1 MLSELRIQDFAI
13 IEDLQLQF
21 KPGLTVFTGET
32 GAGKSIILD
41 ALSAVLGGRVDAND
55 IRRESDKAIIE
66 ATFLLDEPTQAALKP
81 LLEAEGLFEG
91 GQLTLAR

>member
-66 ATFLLDEPTQAALKP
+66 ATFL
-81 LLEAEGLFEG
+81 
-91 GQLTLAR
+91 